1 MSRFLKE
8 MPEDR
13 DKLILIKRY
22 GLNGENPLT
31 QKEVANELGISRSYV
46 SRIEKRVLKELRDKF

>member
-1 MSRFLKE
+1 MKKTISLDGKW
-8 MPEDR
+8 DVTG
-13 DKLILIKRY
+13 Y